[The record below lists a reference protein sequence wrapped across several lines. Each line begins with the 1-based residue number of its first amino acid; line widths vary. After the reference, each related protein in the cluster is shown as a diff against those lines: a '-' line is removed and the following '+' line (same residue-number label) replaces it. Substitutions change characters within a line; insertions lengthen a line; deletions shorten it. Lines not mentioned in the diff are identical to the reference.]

1 MSMRAVLRLV
11 VLVGL
16 TVGCAANPPPPESTA
31 PSVAESEIVPG
42 HIYEVEQVTTPPR
55 PTNVQQLGWLLE
67 REYPSA
73 LRDAGIGG
81 SVTAKL
87 IIGEAGNVVHA
98 DISQRSGYPE
108 LDAATLRV
116 VRALNF
122 RPARIGNTP
131 VRVVVELPVR
141 WTISR

>member
-1 MSMRAVLRLV
+1 MCTRALLPLVIVLGLV
-11 VLVGL
+11 S
-16 TVGCAANPPPPESTA
+16 GCAGNRPPESTA
-31 PSVAESEIVPG
+31 RTVPEEEIVPG
-42 HIYEVEQVTTPPR
+42 HVYEVEQVTTPPR

-67 REYPSA
+67 REYPAA
-73 LRDAGIGG
+73 LRDAGTGG

-87 IIGEAGNVVHA
+87 VIGEAGNVVHA
-98 DISQRSGYPE
+98 EISQRSGYPE

-122 RPARIGNTP
+122 RPARIGSTP
-131 VRVVVELPVR
+131 VRSVVELPIR